1 MKELGACLLFKGDEW
16 DNNRKILF
24 NADKNLC
31 NFYWIKSSSRQSRF
45 LLDLL
50 IIFFPVKKGMKLA

>member
-1 MKELGACLLFKGDEW
+1 MKELGACLLFEGDEW

-50 IIFFPVKKGMKLA
+50 IIFFQV